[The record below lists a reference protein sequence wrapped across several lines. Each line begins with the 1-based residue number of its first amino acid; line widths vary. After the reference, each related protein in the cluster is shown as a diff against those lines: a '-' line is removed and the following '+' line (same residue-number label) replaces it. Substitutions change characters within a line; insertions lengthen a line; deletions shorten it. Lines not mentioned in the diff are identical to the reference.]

1 MAKREEEVFTLYS
14 GEPVV
19 LSKDSEALK
28 LLQRVRDESHRFAV
42 TYHTL
47 LRGKSSLIS
56 IVEDIPGIGPKKRRL
71 LMQKFRTVDDIR
83 NASVE
88 DIMEVKG
95 INRALAESIK
105 EYIG

>member
-1 MAKREEEVFTLYS
+1 
-14 GEPVV
+14 
-19 LSKDSEALK
+19 
-28 LLQRVRDESHRFAV
+28 
-42 TYHTL
+42 
-47 LRGKSSLIS
+47 
-56 IVEDIPGIGPKKRRL
+56 
-71 LMQKFRTVDDIR
+71 MQKFRTVDDIR